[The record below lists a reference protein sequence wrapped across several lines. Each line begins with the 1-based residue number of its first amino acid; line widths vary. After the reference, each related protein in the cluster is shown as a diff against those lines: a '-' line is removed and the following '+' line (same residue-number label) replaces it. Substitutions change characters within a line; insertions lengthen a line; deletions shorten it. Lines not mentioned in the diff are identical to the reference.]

1 MNPVIL
7 LYCILFF
14 DFIIRS
20 TLYFLNKSRLFNPLS
35 ATVNNIY
42 KPNIYKHQQLYH
54 SAVLTLDW
62 ITQLLVFV
70 ATIILIY
77 LDFPDWL
84 DTHIRQLPLS
94 SFPRGIVFFALLGI
108 LLQFF
113 KLPSEIMKLFILDR
127 RFKINKSPKT
137 FVLELIFKGIVTLF
151 LGSIAYGLLLISYA
165 WLNESFWYMSWILFS
180 IIFLTYVMLN
190 QRISYFFT
198 TDRPLS
204 VSNSLGMQLKNL
216 LKDFRIGVKDI
227 LIKRQHKKNTNS
239 VASLALWGRKGKII
253 LDEQVFAKLTENE
266 IKAVIIH
273 EAAHY
278 KRYHIFNQILTT
290 LLQIGLLL
298 LLLGISMQ
306 TNFFQKALGATHN
319 SVYMGLLSFVLLFSP
334 ASLLLNL
341 IINSINRYFERK
353 ADEEVMDAGLAE
365 PLASAL
371 KKLASEK
378 FVNLTP
384 HPLYV
389 MFFYQH
395 PDLQTR
401 IRRLNRLSVD

>member
-7 LYCILFF
+7 LFSILFF

-20 TLYFLNKSRLFNPLS
+20 TLFFLNKSRLFNPLS
-35 ATVNNIY
+35 ANVNTIY
-42 KPNIYKHQQLYH
+42 KPSNYRHQQLYH
-54 SAVLTLDW
+54 KAVLTIDW
-62 ITQLLVFV
+62 LTQLLVFI
-70 ATIILIY
+70 ATISLIY
-77 LDFPDWL
+77 IDFPDWL
-84 DTHIRQLPLS
+84 DYQIRKLPLS
-94 SFPRGIVFFALLGI
+94 SFPRGVVFFAILGM
-108 LLQFF
+108 LLQAF
-113 KLPSEIMKLFILDR
+113 KIPFELIKVFIIDR
-127 RFKINKSPKT
+127 RFQIIKPPKT
-137 FVLELIFKGIVTLF
+137 FVLELFLKGIVTLS

-165 WLNESFWYMSWILFS
+165 WLNESFWYMSWILFT

-190 QRISYFFT
+190 QRISYFFSS
-198 TDRPLS
+198 DRPVT
-204 VSNSLGMQLKNL
+204 VSNSLGRQLKNL

-227 LIKRQHKKNTNS
+227 LIKKHHNKKNNS

-278 KRYHIFNQILTT
+278 KRYHIFNQLLTT

-298 LLLGISMQ
+298 LLLGVSMQ
-306 TNFFQKALGATHN
+306 TGFFQQALGATHY

-341 IINSINRYFERK
+341 VVNSLNRYFEKK
-353 ADEEVMDAGLAE
+353 ADEEVIEAGLAE
-365 PLASAL
+365 PLVSAL

-378 FVNLTP
+378 IVNLTP

-389 MFFYQH
+389 MFYYQH
-395 PDLQTR
+395 PDLETR
-401 IRRLNRLSVD
+401 IRRLNRFSVD